1 MKEHEKILVDGFDQ
15 NRFCKLKKRRVP
27 SSNNPSLLPNNSSV
41 ENTLQPNTTLNTS
54 QIFSSSTTTPSPKI
68 AESTHA
74 TNHFRTTDEAHVSH
88 NVKAFVDPTV
98 EVPNDSL
105 AVRNT
110 KILNSPLKIDL
121 QFKHE
126 EVLSDI
132 TQSAQVKTCEDL
144 LKAGF
149 LDNKVYNV
157 EIPQTPQ
164 NPRTDNDIGINFRHR
179 LCDQKTSGGGWTVN
193 ANANRVSMCSVFV
206 TMLNYMLL

>member
-27 SSNNPSLLPNNSSV
+27 FSNTPSLLSSNSSV
-41 ENTLQPNTTLNTS
+41 ENTLKPNATQNTS
-54 QIFSSSTTTPSPKI
+54 PIYSSSTTTPSPKI

-74 TNHFRTTDEAHVSH
+74 TNHIRTTDEAHVSH

-105 AVRNT
+105 AVKNT

-164 NPRTDNDIGINFRHR
+164 NPRTNNDIGINFRHR

-193 ANANRVSMCSVFV
+193 ANANRVSICSVFV

>member
-27 SSNNPSLLPNNSSV
+27 SSNTPSLLSSNSSV

-54 QIFSSSTTTPSPKI
+54 QIYSSSTTTSSPKI
-68 AESTHA
+68 AESTHE
-74 TNHFRTTDEAHVSH
+74 TNHFQITDEAHVSQ
-88 NVKAFVDPTV
+88 NVKPTV
-98 EVPNDSL
+98 NPTTEVPNNSL
-105 AVRNT
+105 AVENT
-110 KILNSPLKIDL
+110 KVLNSPLKIDL

-157 EIPQTPQ
+157 EIPQNPQ

-193 ANANRVSMCSVFV
+193 ANANRFTMCSVFV
-206 TMLNYMLL
+206 TMLSYMLL

>member
-27 SSNNPSLLPNNSSV
+27 SSNTPSLLSSNSSV
-41 ENTLQPNTTLNTS
+41 ENTLKPNTTLNTS

-105 AVRNT
+105 AVKNT
-110 KILNSPLKIDL
+110 KVLNSPLKIDL

-157 EIPQTPQ
+157 EIPQSPQ
-164 NPRTDNDIGINFRHR
+164 NPRIDNDIGINFRHR

-193 ANANRVSMCSVFV
+193 ANANRFTMCSVFV
-206 TMLNYMLL
+206 TMLSYMLL

>member
-15 NRFCKLKKRRVP
+15 NRFCKLKKRRLP

-41 ENTLQPNTTLNTS
+41 ENTLKPNTTLNTS

-164 NPRTDNDIGINFRHR
+164 NPRTNNDIGINFRHR

-193 ANANRVSMCSVFV
+193 AYANRVSMCSVFV

>member
-41 ENTLQPNTTLNTS
+41 ENTLKPNTTLNTS

-164 NPRTDNDIGINFRHR
+164 NPRTNNDIGINFRHR

>member
-27 SSNNPSLLPNNSSV
+27 SSNTPSLLPSNSSV
-41 ENTLQPNTTLNTS
+41 ENTLKPNTTLNTS

-157 EIPQTPQ
+157 EIPQAPQ

-193 ANANRVSMCSVFV
+193 ANANRFTMCSVFV
-206 TMLNYMLL
+206 TMISYMLL

>member
-27 SSNNPSLLPNNSSV
+27 SSNTPSLLSSNSSV
-41 ENTLQPNTTLNTS
+41 ENTLKPNTTLNTS
-54 QIFSSSTTTPSPKI
+54 QIYLSSTTTPSPKI
-68 AESTHA
+68 ADSTHD

-157 EIPQTPQ
+157 EIPQAPQ
-164 NPRTDNDIGINFRHR
+164 NTRTNNDIGINFRHR